1 MSSEYYNLYTGA
13 GGLYQN
19 NVLGM
24 ASPYNPS
31 SNWIFGTPQN
41 VSYRAGETTKVVHD
55 KYNNKYYGQA
65 KQSDIIKGLNDAI
78 KRTQT
83 QLNNDFETRYGT
95 GWMGSLTTSTYRY
108 TAADRKAQNDQIAK
122 YQKDLEHIQNGGYT
136 QEGKDFFK
144 SYDAY
149 TGDWNNVF
157 NRRKTNA
164 ERKESNRLQEIENE
178 KTRVRNKKIE
188 GENQVRE
195 GQAKQDSQ
203 IATGSKAR
211 AKPLNPRLEINTGI
225 SAQADKLAKSLNTGL
240 SL

>member
-1 MSSEYYNLYTGA
+1 M
-13 GGLYQN
+13 Q
-19 NVLGM
+19 
-24 ASPYNPS
+24 SPYNPT

-41 VSYRAGETTKVVHD
+41 VSYQAGETTKVVHD

-78 KRTQT
+78 KRTQAQLTRDYET
-83 QLNNDFETRYGT
+83 QYSN
-95 GWMGSLTTSTYRY
+95 GWMGSLNSTTHYY
-108 TAADRKAQNDQIAK
+108 TEADRKDQNDRIAK
-122 YQKDLEHIQNGGYT
+122 YQKDLEHINNGGYK

-164 ERKESNRLQEIENE
+164 ERKESNRLQEIQNE
-178 KTRVRNKKIE
+178 KTRIRNKKIE
-188 GENQVRE
+188 GENQVRA
-195 GQAKQDSQ
+195 GQAKQDTQ
-203 IATGSKAR
+203 ISTGSKAS
-211 AKPLNPRLEINTGI
+211 AKSLNPRLEINTGI

-240 SL
+240 SV